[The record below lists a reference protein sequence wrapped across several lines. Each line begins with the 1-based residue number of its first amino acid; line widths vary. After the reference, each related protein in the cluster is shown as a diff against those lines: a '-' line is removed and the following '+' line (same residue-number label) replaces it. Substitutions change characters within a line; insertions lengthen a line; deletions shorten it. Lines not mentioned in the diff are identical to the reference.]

1 MKDSSPQVA
10 AAARP
15 GRPGHS
21 SPSQQQQRWTPLLQ
35 LPAGEEKTGFHQQQL
50 ELATVKSEVIDS
62 NINMSRRFSDYPMNV
77 GHVILESPAPPPPPP
92 PVHHC
97 STSFLNPPALLMP
110 TTSTTGFQRYHSAPS
125 SLLHSLCSLNNY
137 EDLQH
142 GSFPQASGTALDS
155 SSSCRNRI
163 STSLMSP
170 DFFSDGQLTAITE
183 QMMDT
188 SDQKLTNTG
197 TATNLGT
204 EYDQYMCN
212 MNPSNFGRRA
222 ALSAAAMIEQQ
233 SGKSVLANWQVPIEV
248 PSDDVL
254 VAEDPFESLFPS
266 LKNRSSHN
274 NNAHQL
280 RDAARQLDVDE
291 SNTCSPTTLGM
302 AVHSMMSSEDQESN
316 ISGTSEDANYGG
328 YGSQAMFSRDDS
340 FLLSD
345 TLTSLQFQPTS
356 HAGDMSGEHH
366 YGIELGEAKMSCET
380 ARGPMRSRP
389 AGAAA
394 GSLKRHMSLPV
405 AKTEMKSGLED
416 VTFVVSVPSY
426 GTRAKRGC
434 ATHPRS
440 IAERVRRTRISERM
454 KKLQQVVP
462 NMVKQTNTSEM
473 LDEAVEYVKSLQK
486 MVQELTNTVA
496 ELRGQNH

>member
-10 AAARP
+10 AAAARP
-15 GRPGHS
+15 GRTGHP
-21 SPSQQQQRWTPLLQ
+21 SPSQQQQQRWTPQ
-35 LPAGEEKTGFHQQQL
+35 LAAGEAKTVSQQQQQV
-50 ELATVKSEVIDS
+50 ELGTVKSEVIDS
-62 NINMSRRFSDYPMNV
+62 NINMSRRFSDYPMNG
-77 GHVILESPAPPPPPP
+77 GHVILESPAPPP

-110 TTSTTGFQRYHSAPS
+110 TTSTNGFQRYHSAPS
-125 SLLHSLCSLNNY
+125 SLLHSLCSPNNY
-137 EDLQH
+137 EDLHH
-142 GSFPQASGTALDS
+142 GSFPQTSGTPLDS

-163 STSLMSP
+163 STSLMP
-170 DFFSDGQLTAITE
+170 PGFFSDGQLTAITE
-183 QMMDT
+183 QMIDT

-197 TATNLGT
+197 SATNLET

-212 MNPSNFGRRA
+212 MNPTNFGRRA

-233 SGKSVLANWQVPIEV
+233 SGKSELANWQV

-254 VAEDPFESLFPS
+254 VPEDPFESLFPS

-316 ISGTSEDANYGG
+316 ISGTSEDANFGS
-328 YGSQAMFSRDDS
+328 YGSQAPAMFSRDDS

-345 TLTSLQFQPTS
+345 TLTSLQFLPTS
-356 HAGDMSGEHH
+356 HTGDMSGKHH
-366 YGIELGEAKMSCET
+366 YGIELGEEKMSCET
-380 ARGPMRSRP
+380 AQGPMRSRP

-394 GSLKRHMSLPV
+394 GSLKRHMSLPA

-416 VTFVVSVPSY
+416 VAFVVSVPSY

-496 ELRGQNH
+496 ELRGQNY